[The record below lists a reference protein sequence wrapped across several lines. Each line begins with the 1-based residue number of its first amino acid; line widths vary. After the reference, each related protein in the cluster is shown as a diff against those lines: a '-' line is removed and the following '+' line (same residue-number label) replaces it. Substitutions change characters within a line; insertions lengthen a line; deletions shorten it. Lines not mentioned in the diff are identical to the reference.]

1 MKVST
6 TTSVVGLSQLLSG
19 EESVTV
25 VVVVVSP
32 RQIFDPGCIIDGHG
46 SEAEV
51 WGHAGMVIDCNTI
64 HFPHS
69 HCFTIIWLYFLTE
82 FETYC
87 EIFHFFTGSISENTI
102 DNVQHDDVL
111 LLKNLQ
117 KN

>member
-82 FETYC
+82 FETGIRRDGHLLFEVEMYLRKGY
-87 EIFHFFTGSISENTI
+87 IMVSGVGSS
-102 DNVQHDDVL
+102 
-111 LLKNLQ
+111 
-117 KN
+117 